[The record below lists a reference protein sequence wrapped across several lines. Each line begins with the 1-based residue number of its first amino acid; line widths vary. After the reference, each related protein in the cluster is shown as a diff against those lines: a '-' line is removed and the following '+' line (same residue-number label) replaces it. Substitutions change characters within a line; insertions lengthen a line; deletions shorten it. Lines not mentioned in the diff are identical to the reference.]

1 MPKQRFESLLAN
13 YCAPAL
19 KQYKYANMFHLP
31 KDDDSIRS
39 FIKQYNQQ
47 FNSKGIFFIL
57 IEQET
62 QYTIYVYNSK
72 LKDDSGNLKITNLDR
87 LIFTKNGEFTI

>member
-31 KDDDSIRS
+31 KDDDSIRLS
-39 FIKQYNQQ
+39 NNTIN
-47 FNSKGIFFIL
+47 NSIQKGSSL
-57 IEQET
+57 
-62 QYTIYVYNSK
+62 S
-72 LKDDSGNLKITNLDR
+72 S
-87 LIFTKNGEFTI
+87 

>member
-39 FIKQYNQQ
+39 FIKQYNRQ
-47 FNSKGIFFIL
+47 FNSKGSSL
-57 IEQET
+57 
-62 QYTIYVYNSK
+62 S
-72 LKDDSGNLKITNLDR
+72 S
-87 LIFTKNGEFTI
+87 

>member
-13 YCAPAL
+13 YCAPVL

-31 KDDDSIRS
+31 KDDDSIRL

-62 QYTIYVYNSK
+62 QYTIMYTIP
-72 LKDDSGNLKITNLDR
+72 NLKT
-87 LIFTKNGEFTI
+87 IFPQMQFKIF